1 MREIERK
8 ILDIELDFKDTL
20 ENDRK
25 QAHNMETQI
34 KDVIYVGD
42 AKWTDRLNGKMVQDK
57 LFIVTKNV
65 LIKNEKGQV
74 IDKKEVKNY
83 YLGDKCIGGF
93 MDVKNPIFNEY
104 FENSEPQKVDAIKNL
119 LDKVSLEELE
129 ERSLNTLQK
138 KYMQELS
145 EQLGIPEEEILEMEE
160 VDLDEELPIEQELEN
175 KEDENQKVLNSRKLE
190 NLDIK
195 EETSLHQEIKGE
207 TLGQR
212 LGLEKVGI
220 YGAEKLVRISKSQ
233 LSSED
238 RKGISSSVIDVM
250 AVVRKD
256 GSAVILGDNVLKVNS
271 REGTNP
277 TQENLTLDNND
288 ASIDKEM
295 NTTSYEIVQGNGR
308 EYLSIGYDENSG
320 KEIKY
325 SMYSH
330 QEGQYVDVELET
342 NRTFYQDPRVREFL
356 RDRNEGIH
364 EADEILNTYTK
375 ENLDDMSRTILNNS
389 DNGISEVYNQAD
401 VKEKIIQKIKEKG
414 YGKDDYD
421 KVIEEVEEEMKESA
435 KGQIVRGDM
444 I

>member
-25 QAHNMETQI
+25 QAHNMEMQI

-256 GSAVILGDNVLKVNS
+256 GSAVILGDNVLRVNS

-401 VKEKIIQKIKEKG
+401 VKEKIIQKIKEKD

>member
-1 MREIERK
+1 MRESERK

-119 LDKVSLEELE
+119 LDKVSLEKLE

-256 GSAVILGDNVLKVNS
+256 GSAVILGDNVLRVNS

-401 VKEKIIQKIKEKG
+401 VKEKIIQKIKEKD

>member
-401 VKEKIIQKIKEKG
+401 VKEKIIQKIKEKD

>member
-256 GSAVILGDNVLKVNS
+256 GSAVILGDNVLRVNS

-401 VKEKIIQKIKEKG
+401 VKEKIIQKIKEKD

>member
-256 GSAVILGDNVLKVNS
+256 GSAVILGDNVLRVNS

>member
-256 GSAVILGDNVLKVNS
+256 GSAVILGDNVLRVNS

-364 EADEILNTYTK
+364 EADEILNIYTK

-401 VKEKIIQKIKEKG
+401 VKEKIIQKIKEKD

>member
-256 GSAVILGDNVLKVNS
+256 GSAVILGDNVLRVNS

-375 ENLDDMSRTILNNS
+375 DNLDDMSRTILNNS

-401 VKEKIIQKIKEKG
+401 VKEKIIQKIKEKD

>member
-1 MREIERK
+1 MEYHIIHRFFRITHMKRLILLILSNLFYCFPMFSQEREQP
-8 ILDIELDFKDTL
+8 
-20 ENDRK
+20 K
-25 QAHNMETQI
+25 QQI
-34 KDVIYVGD
+34 INQKCIYVSFDYVKHLIFPVQVSDIAIGEKNLILAERLEEAPHIVRLSAQAESFEEETNLTIVCID
-42 AKWTDRLNGKMVQDK
+42 GNVHTYRIKYLPEGTLDPSPNIYEDKGKWKHNNYQAEVSDLHITEFFFPSDIIYGSSGNEMSFILSSYNNQLKVFTDSSAVLRSN
-57 LFIVTKNV
+57 LFI
-65 LIKNEKGQV
+65 
-74 IDKKEVKNY
+74 
-83 YLGDKCIGGF
+83 
-93 MDVKNPIFNEY
+93 
-104 FENSEPQKVDAIKNL
+104 
-119 LDKVSLEELE
+119 
-129 ERSLNTLQK
+129 
-138 KYMQELS
+138 
-145 EQLGIPEEEILEMEE
+145 
-160 VDLDEELPIEQELEN
+160 
-175 KEDENQKVLNSRKLE
+175 
-190 NLDIK
+190 
-195 EETSLHQEIKGE
+195 
-207 TLGQR
+207 
-212 LGLEKVGI
+212 
-220 YGAEKLVRISKSQ
+220 
-233 LSSED
+233 
-238 RKGISSSVIDVM
+238 
-250 AVVRKD
+250 
-256 GSAVILGDNVLKVNS
+256 
-271 REGTNP
+271 
-277 TQENLTLDNND
+277 
-288 ASIDKEM
+288 IDKEM

-401 VKEKIIQKIKEKG
+401 VKEKIIQKIKEKD

>member
-145 EQLGIPEEEILEMEE
+145 EQLGISEEEILEMEE

-256 GSAVILGDNVLKVNS
+256 GSAVILGDNVLRVNS

-375 ENLDDMSRTILNNS
+375 DNLDDMSRTILNNS

-401 VKEKIIQKIKEKG
+401 VKEKIIQKIKEKD